1 MVKKQAKGHQKGAG
15 KRAGAQPQPATGQW
29 VFMESSGQLLVPMAD
44 PWGQWGPMAG
54 QMGPMAGQWGPM
66 AGPWGNPRMA
76 SASKG
81 GNGGKGKVQKP
92 FLKQAEAKE
101 DPSGKNHP
109 KGLLRDALPL
119 LLGRT
124 PNENGKKDAVYETSE
139 ENGKHV
145 AVLTISDLP
154 GGQTVF
160 EGKPASTVKDAETN
174 AAQKCVNVLAK
185 EIKEA
190 REARQAVLAEKKKA
204 KGEVWKARIAD
215 KKAEAAAQK
224 ETAATE

>member
-1 MVKKQAKGHQKGAG
+1 MGVHGRPNGTHGRPMGAHGGPLGQSKDGQCKQRRQWGQRKGSEAVPQAG
-15 KRAGAQPQPATGQW
+15 K
-29 VFMESSGQLLVPMAD
+29 
-44 PWGQWGPMAG
+44 
-54 QMGPMAGQWGPM
+54 
-66 AGPWGNPRMA
+66 
-76 SASKG
+76 
-81 GNGGKGKVQKP
+81 
-92 FLKQAEAKE
+92 AKE

-145 AVLTISDLP
+145 ALLTISDLP

-160 EGKPASTVKDAETN
+160 KGKPASTVKDAETN